1 MRPLLRLLNGIRAVF
16 RRGIADE
23 ELDAELHAFL
33 ETAVEEKMRGGLGRE
48 QATRIA
54 RLELGL
60 VSIESVKDRV
70 RDVGW
75 ETYVESIWRD
85 VRYALRMLRKSPGF
99 AAAAV
104 LTLALGIGATTAIF
118 SLLDAVILKSLPVSK
133 PEELVLVGGSQYPV
147 FQAFREHT
155 DLFAD
160 LLATSG
166 VTPLDV
172 EIDAGARERTNVSLV
187 SGSYFSTLGVRAAM
201 GRVFTVDDDQV
212 PGGHPV
218 AVASHGYWQRRFG
231 GDVAALG
238 RVVRIGGTSIAI
250 VGVSRAGFFGEQVGV
265 APDLWIPLTMWGHVV
280 PGPNYLESPGRGWLR
295 MIGRVR
301 RGVTVSGAHP
311 QLTETFRRVLT
322 GTFGP
327 NMGDDVRRDI
337 AKAVI
342 AVEPAGNG
350 LSRLR
355 TQFAR
360 PLQVLLAAV
369 VVVLLIA
376 CANIANLLLARA
388 TTRRREIDIRLALG
402 MDRARLVRQLLTE
415 SAVLAALGGVAGL
428 AVAWLGREGLL
439 RLISADGSR
448 LPLAVETDTRLLVF
462 VAVVSSGTAILFGLA
477 PAWRAARASLV
488 TSLTTRHETGHSHR
502 LGSLLV
508 VAQIALSLI
517 LLTGAGLLLRTI
529 ANLREVDLGFAPK
542 HLLVADI
549 NPQAA
554 GYAGDRAAALTRRL
568 LEGIAAQPGVSA
580 ASLSEHGVLT
590 GTDNGTDLMRPEG
603 FVADPE
609 GFPPTRW
616 DVVGPRYFSTL
627 GIPLVAGR
635 DFNERDGAASP
646 VVVAINETM
655 AELFF
660 ARSSAIGQRM
670 VWEVGGVQR
679 RFEVVAVAR
688 DVKQA
693 GGREEPRPRF
703 YVPYLQL
710 PAVRPSWTLA
720 STRFLVR
727 TIGDPS
733 NVASAVREVIRSE
746 DPRLSVISLD
756 IAPQLVSR
764 TLVQERM
771 VAILLVAFSALA
783 VGLACLGLYGL
794 LAYHVVQRT
803 SEIGIRMALG
813 AQPSDVLLSTVRRS
827 LAWIAAGIAVGIP
840 LALGTSRVAQGLLFG
855 LSANDPGTFIA
866 ATIVMATV
874 GLLAACIPARR
885 ASRIDLLVALRA
897 E

>member
-1 MRPLLRLLNGIRAVF
+1 MRWLRRVIGGAKALARSERAE
-16 RRGIADE
+16 RELDE
-23 ELDAELHAFL
+23 ELRACL
-33 ETAVEEKMRGGLGRE
+33 EAAVEEKMRRGLDRG
-48 QATRIA
+48 QATRHA

-60 VSIESVKDRV
+60 VSVESVKDRV

-75 ETYVESIWRD
+75 ETHLESIWQD
-85 VRYALRMLRKSPGF
+85 VRYALRTLRKSPAF

-118 SLLDAVILKSLPVSK
+118 SLLDAVIFRSLPVSK

-147 FQAFREHT
+147 FQAFRQHT
-155 DLFAD
+155 DVFAD

-166 VTPLDV
+166 VTPLSV
-172 EIDAGARERTNVSLV
+172 EIDMGAHERTNVSLV
-187 SGSYFSTLGVRAAM
+187 SGSYFSTLGVGAAM
-201 GRVFTVDDDQV
+201 GRVFTVNDDRV
-212 PGGHPV
+212 PGAHPV
-218 AVASHGYWQRRFG
+218 AVASYGYWQRRFG
-231 GDVAALG
+231 GDAAILG
-238 RVVRIGGTSIAI
+238 RVVRISGTPIAI
-250 VGVSRAGFFGEQVGV
+250 VGVAPAGFFGEQVGV
-265 APDLWIPLTMWGHVV
+265 APDLWVPLTMWGHVV
-280 PGPNYLESPGRGWLR
+280 PGPNLLESPGRGWLR
-295 MIGRVR
+295 MIGRIR
-301 RGVTVSGAHP
+301 PGVTVSGAHP

-322 GTFGP
+322 GTFGA
-327 NMGDDVRRDI
+327 NMRDDVRRDI
-337 AKAVI
+337 ARAI
-342 AVEPAGNG
+342 ITVEAAGNG

-360 PLQVLLAAV
+360 PLQVLMAAV

-388 TTRRREIDIRLALG
+388 TARRREIDIRLALG
-402 MDRARLVRQLLTE
+402 MGRARLVRQLLTE
-415 SAVLAALGGVAGL
+415 SAVLAALGGVAGV

-448 LPLAVETDTRLLVF
+448 LPLAVETDARLLVF
-462 VAVVSSGTAILFGLA
+462 VAVVSSATAILFGLA

-488 TSLTTRHETGHSHR
+488 TSLIARHETGHSYR

-508 VAQIALSLI
+508 VAQIALSLV
-517 LLTGAGLLLRTI
+517 LLTGTGLLLRTI
-529 ANLREVDLGFAPK
+529 ANLRDVDLGFTPER
-542 HLLVADI
+542 LLVVEI

-554 GYAGDRAAALTRRL
+554 GYSGDRAAALTRRL
-568 LEGIAAQPGVSA
+568 LEGIAARPGVSA
-580 ASLSEHGVLT
+580 ASFSEHGVLT

-603 FVADPE
+603 FVAGPE

-627 GIPLVAGR
+627 GTPLLAGR
-635 DFNERDGAASP
+635 DFNERDDAASP
-646 VVVAINETM
+646 LVVAINEKM
-655 AELFF
+655 AQLFF
-660 ARSSAIGQRM
+660 DQANAIGQRL
-670 VWEVGGVQR
+670 VWDVGDVQR

-693 GGREEPRPRF
+693 GAREEPPPRF
-703 YVPYLQL
+703 YLPYLQL
-710 PAVRPSWTLA
+710 PAVRPWTLA

-727 TIGDPS
+727 TIGDPT

-756 IAPQLVSR
+756 IAPQLVGR
-764 TLVQERM
+764 TFVRERM

-783 VGLACLGLYGL
+783 VSLACLGLYGL
-794 LAYHVVQRT
+794 MAYHVVQRT

-813 AQPSDVLLSTVRRS
+813 AQRKEVLSATLRRS
-827 LAWIAAGIAVGIP
+827 FAWIVAGIAVGIP
-840 LALGTSRVAQGLLFG
+840 LALGASRVAQGLLFG

-866 ATIVMATV
+866 ATIVMTTV

-885 ASRIDLLVALRA
+885 ASRIDPLVALRA